1 MEEPKFDHIGV
12 LGHVGWLMTRDAE
25 LRDLFIND
33 MEWRIMPPV
42 ALNQFK
48 LWRTETKEGGN
59 RPVAYASWAY
69 VGERQLKRIQ
79 AGNKRLSPAEWKSGE
94 TKILIDVIAPFGGR
108 EAVMKELSADNDF
121 TYK

>member
-1 MEEPKFDHIGV
+1 MKTLVLETTAPFRGLPELVADNEGLFAAEDPKFDHIGV

-48 LWRTETKEGGN
+48 LWRQGN

-79 AGNKRLSPAEWKSGE
+79 AGNKRLSPAE
-94 TKILIDVIAPFGGR
+94 
-108 EAVMKELSADNDF
+108 
-121 TYK
+121 